1 MRVVPTSATTTSM
14 QYEVFRHRDA
24 SDKAFKELDDFFK
37 QVENEDKNLCNG
49 AQKNLNAGV
58 YVNGELQPF
67 NEKGV
72 LYFQK
77 LVKQSLV
84 SHRAEE
90 EAKGEEI
97 CPSMR
102 KAIKSTSLDDE
113 IGFCA
118 RLEGCGKAEL
128 AW

>member
-67 NEKGV
+67 NEKVNLQDEGRV
-72 LYFQK
+72 
-77 LVKQSLV
+77 
-84 SHRAEE
+84 
-90 EAKGEEI
+90 
-97 CPSMR
+97 P
-102 KAIKSTSLDDE
+102 AI
-113 IGFCA
+113 G
-118 RLEGCGKAEL
+118 
-128 AW
+128 